1 MPNCRNCSAPLPPSG
16 VVCAFCGTR
25 NDIDLTGLGEY
36 TVNAPQAVRTCPR
49 CKAPLQTIDLKVQ
62 GTFLIE
68 RCEQCLGLFF
78 DPGELEALLNASV
91 ANVFDINRK
100 LIDGL
105 NQSPRSAEYG
115 VGYIPCPVCAKLMN
129 RVSYGVRSGV
139 IIDRCGAH
147 GVWLDGGELRQL
159 LEWAASGGQI
169 LTRERQEE
177 RKREEERT
185 QQRLERER
193 LVRAARDDGALSFG
207 GGAAPYRGR
216 HSDDDVLGLLVRAAG
231 KLLG

>member
-1 MPNCRNCSAPLPPSG
+1 
-16 VVCAFCGTR
+16 VVCTFCGTR

-36 TVNAPQAVRTCPR
+36 TVNAPQSVRTCPR
-49 CKAPLQTIDLKVQ
+49 CKTPLQTVDLKVQ

-115 VGYIPCPVCAKLMN
+115 VGYIACPVCAKLMN

-139 IIDRCGAH
+139 IVDRCGAH

-159 LEWAASGGQI
+159 LEWTASGGQI
-169 LTRERQEE
+169 LTRERQDEH
-177 RKREEERT
+177 KREEERT

-193 LVRAARDDGALSFG
+193 QTRAMQDGGGALSIGFG
-207 GGAAPYRGR
+207 TPSYRGV